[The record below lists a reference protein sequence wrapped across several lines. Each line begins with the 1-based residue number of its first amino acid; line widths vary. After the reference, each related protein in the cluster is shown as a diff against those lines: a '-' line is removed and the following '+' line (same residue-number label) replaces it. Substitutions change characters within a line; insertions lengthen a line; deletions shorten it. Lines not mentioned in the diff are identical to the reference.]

1 MFRADIYWNFKDF
14 MKNKGSKQTDET
26 GGEVGRLVVVSN
38 RLPMTLTR
46 GRGGWASKKSTGGL
60 ATAMDPLLE
69 RTGGIWIGWSGD
81 SSPIRDP
88 QRKAILDKWRE
99 KENCIAVDLPPEVV
113 KGYYEGFS
121 NATLWFLFHS
131 FPELVK
137 FSSGDWRDYVRANE
151 AFRDAVVKELK
162 PSDLVWIHD
171 YQLMLLPQM
180 IREAV
185 PDARIGFFLHIPFP
199 SSDVFRVLP
208 RREEVLKGMLGA
220 DYLSFHT
227 HRYLQNFRSSLLRV
241 NGVRSSMDRISLGSR
256 QVRLEAQ
263 PIGIAPLDFK
273 KILEENET
281 REIIAEFREKYKGT
295 KLLVGVD
302 RIDITKGI
310 PERLNAFRRF
320 LEQNRRMQKKVTLIQ
335 VAVPSRGN
343 IPRYKEL
350 QQEVDELVGQIN
362 GRFGTPSW
370 SPIVYMRRN
379 LDQKELAALYAV
391 ADAALVTP
399 LRDGQNLVAKEYVAC
414 KPDGDGALI
423 LSEFAGAAAEM
434 GEAIQV
440 NPYDE
445 DLTAKAIARAL
456 SMPEEEKRDRM
467 AALYKRVSR
476 NDVFTW
482 GERFVKNTVE
492 AAANREKFAAG
503 RPRRLPRTEFLSAY
517 QTASKRLI
525 LLDYD
530 GTLVPYA
537 QRAKDAIPTPE
548 LKTLI
553 RDVAADERNSTVIVS
568 GRAKA
573 DLERWFGKIPNLWL
587 AAEHGAVLRH
597 PGSSEWDSSHPNVP
611 DNWKS
616 EVYEVL
622 EHFADRTPGSYV
634 EEKEYSLVWHYRM
647 SDPEFGEWLANELN
661 STLDELLA
669 DTQLRAVQGRKNVE
683 VKLIWANKADV
694 LAQML
699 HDEPDFDLIMAAGD
713 DTTDEDLFEKM
724 GPDTWTIHVGSEQT
738 VARYRLRDYSEMREL
753 LAAMSTGDTGRA
765 RTVNAI
771 G

>member
-1 MFRADIYWNFKDF
+1 
-14 MKNKGSKQTDET
+14 MKNKGSDNLDPRRSD
-26 GGEVGRLVVVSN
+26 VGRLVVVSN
-38 RLPMTLTR
+38 RLPMTLIKERR
-46 GRGGWASKKSTGGL
+46 GWKSKKSTGGL

-81 SSPIRDP
+81 SSVKRDP
-88 QRKAILDKWRE
+88 ERQAELDRWRE

-131 FPELVK
+131 FPEIVK
-137 FSSGDWRDYVRANE
+137 FNTSDWRDYVKANE
-151 AFRDAVVKELK
+151 TFRDAVVKELQ
-162 PSDLVWIHD
+162 PGDLIWIHD

-208 RREEVLKGMLGA
+208 RREEVLKGLLGA
-220 DYLSFHT
+220 DYISFHT
-227 HRYLQNFRSSLLRV
+227 HRYLQNFRSSLLRI
-241 NGVRSSMDRISLGSR
+241 NGVRSSMDGISLGSR

-263 PIGIAPLDFK
+263 PIGIAPLEFRD
-273 KILEENET
+273 ILAQPKT
-281 REIIAEFREKYKGT
+281 QEIIAKYRHKYKGE
-295 KLLVGVD
+295 KVLVGVD
-302 RIDITKGI
+302 RIDITKGL

-320 LEQNRRMQKKVTLIQ
+320 LEQNRRMLGKVTLIQ

-343 IPRYKEL
+343 IRQYKEL
-350 QQEVDELVGQIN
+350 QQQVDELVGQIN
-362 GRFGTPSW
+362 GRFGTPAW

-379 LDQKELAALYAV
+379 LTQEELAALYAV

-414 KPDGDGALI
+414 KPDGDGVLI

-434 GEAIQV
+434 GEAIQI

-445 DLTAKAIARAL
+445 DRTAKAIARAL
-456 SMPEEEKRDRM
+456 SMPVEEKRDRM
-467 AALYKRVSR
+467 DALYKRILR

-482 GERFVKNTVE
+482 GARFLHNTAE
-492 AAANREKFAAG
+492 AADARSKVAVD
-503 RPRRLPRTEFLSAY
+503 RPQRLPRVEITSAY
-517 QTASKRLI
+517 AAASKRLI

-537 QRAKDAIPTPE
+537 QRAKDAIPTHE
-548 LKTLI
+548 LKTII
-553 RDVAADERNSTVIVS
+553 RDVASDPRNSTVIVS
-568 GRAKA
+568 GRAKS
-573 DLERWFGKIPNLWL
+573 DLDRWFGKIPNLWL
-587 AAEHGAVLRH
+587 AAEHGAVMRN
-597 PGSSEWDSSHPNVP
+597 PGEKEWTSSHPNVP
-611 DNWKS
+611 DDWKKD
-616 EVYEVL
+616 VYEVL
-622 EHFADRTPGSYV
+622 EHFADKTPGSYV
-634 EEKEYSLVWHYRM
+634 EEKEFSLVWHYRM

-669 DTQLRAVQGRKNVE
+669 DTQLRAIQGRKNVE

-694 LAQML
+694 LAQMT
-699 HDEPDFDLIMAAGD
+699 HDEPGFDFMMAAGD

-724 GPDTWTIHVGSEQT
+724 GPETWTVHVGNERT
-738 VARYRLRDYSEMREL
+738 IARYRIRDYREMRDL
-753 LAAMSTGDTGRA
+753 LSSFSGKDTPEKA
-765 RTVNAI
+765 RTVIAS

>member
-1 MFRADIYWNFKDF
+1 PPTLCPYTTLFR
-14 MKNKGSKQTDET
+14 S
-26 GGEVGRLVVVSN
+26 
-38 RLPMTLTR
+38 
-46 GRGGWASKKSTGGL
+46 
-60 ATAMDPLLE
+60 
-69 RTGGIWIGWSGD
+69 
-81 SSPIRDP
+81 
-88 QRKAILDKWRE
+88 
-99 KENCIAVDLPPEVV
+99 
-113 KGYYEGFS
+113 
-121 NATLWFLFHS
+121 
-131 FPELVK
+131 
-137 FSSGDWRDYVRANE
+137 
-151 AFRDAVVKELK
+151 
-162 PSDLVWIHD
+162 
-171 YQLMLLPQM
+171 LLPQM

-273 KILEENET
+273 KILDENET

-362 GRFGTPSW
+362 GRFGTPAW

-445 DLTAKAIARAL
+445 D
-456 SMPEEEKRDRM
+456 
-467 AALYKRVSR
+467 
-476 NDVFTW
+476 
-482 GERFVKNTVE
+482 
-492 AAANREKFAAG
+492 
-503 RPRRLPRTEFLSAY
+503 
-517 QTASKRLI
+517 
-525 LLDYD
+525 
-530 GTLVPYA
+530 
-537 QRAKDAIPTPE
+537 
-548 LKTLI
+548 
-553 RDVAADERNSTVIVS
+553 
-568 GRAKA
+568 
-573 DLERWFGKIPNLWL
+573 
-587 AAEHGAVLRH
+587 
-597 PGSSEWDSSHPNVP
+597 
-611 DNWKS
+611 
-616 EVYEVL
+616 
-622 EHFADRTPGSYV
+622 
-634 EEKEYSLVWHYRM
+634 
-647 SDPEFGEWLANELN
+647 
-661 STLDELLA
+661 
-669 DTQLRAVQGRKNVE
+669 
-683 VKLIWANKADV
+683 
-694 LAQML
+694 
-699 HDEPDFDLIMAAGD
+699 
-713 DTTDEDLFEKM
+713 
-724 GPDTWTIHVGSEQT
+724 
-738 VARYRLRDYSEMREL
+738 
-753 LAAMSTGDTGRA
+753 
-765 RTVNAI
+765 
-771 G
+771 